1 MRKIV
6 LVCAAGMSTSMLVK
20 KMQEAA
26 AADNYE
32 TDIAAYPIGEVDS
45 AGQGADIILLGP
57 QVRFQLKS
65 VKEKFPN
72 IPVESID
79 MAAYGMMD
87 GKKVIATVK
96 KTLGD

>member
-32 TDIAAYPIGEVDS
+32 TDIAAYPIGEVD
-45 AGQGADIILLGP
+45 IILLGP

-65 VKEKFPN
+65 VKEKFPD